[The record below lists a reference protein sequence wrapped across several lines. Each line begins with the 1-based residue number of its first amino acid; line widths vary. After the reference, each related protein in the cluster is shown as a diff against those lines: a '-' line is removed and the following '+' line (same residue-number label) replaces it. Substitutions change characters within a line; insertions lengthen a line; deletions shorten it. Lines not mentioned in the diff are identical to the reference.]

1 MDYQKTLEYDK
12 IKLRLAEHAY
22 SESGKQ
28 LCIDLEPALTVSDAE
43 KALAETDQA
52 LVMLARYGAPHF
64 GDLKDVTD
72 ACARAQSG
80 SVLSVKEIMDVGS
93 TLRVAKGVYDFLETK
108 SDVGVFAPYME
119 LMRPNKYLADKI
131 SEAFTGDGEVADNA
145 STALYDIRRK
155 QTQARTK
162 IRNVLDALIHSSSK
176 QKYLQDGIITV
187 RNGRYVVPV
196 KAEYRSEVPG
206 MIHDM
211 SATGATIFVEP
222 MQVVQANNDLS
233 LLEAKEHTEI
243 ERILASFSAEIGE
256 CKENIVSDFEIC
268 RFFDF
273 CFAKARYAQELKAT
287 RPILNS
293 NRLISVK
300 AARHPLIPA
309 DKVVAVDIILGG
321 SYGAL
326 IITGPNTGGKTVTL
340 KTTGLMCLMAKS
352 GLFIPAADGSKVGFF
367 RQIFAD
373 IGDEQSIEQSLST
386 FSAHM
391 SNIVSI
397 IDKADSDSLVLLDE
411 LGSGTDP
418 AEGAALAIAIIEHL
432 QSVSVR
438 ILATTHYAELKL
450 YALHTEN
457 VENASCEF
465 DVATLRPTYRLMI
478 GIPGKSNAFAI
489 ASRLGMP
496 EDIITAASKQLST
509 GTASV
514 ESVLADLEIKRK
526 SIETDSL
533 RAEQLKRE
541 AAAEAEATVAAA
553 KREAEE
559 YQKEIERKKRKID
572 DLLEKTQRDSDIM
585 LNRIDELRKEKDRAD
600 FRQRIAQTKA
610 EVSDGLKKL
619 ETEAE
624 KADVRSRPK
633 TVDRPLKKGETVRI
647 ISANKEATVLEDTD
661 SKGYTYVQAGIIK
674 VKVKSDDLAFVTK
687 PAVTVKVSAPTVKL
701 QRGSRNASP
710 EVDVRGMT
718 AYEAEDAVDMY
729 LQNASM
735 AGLHTVNIIHGKGTG
750 ALRTAIHQMLRHH
763 KLVDSFRIGLYGEGD
778 SGVTVVNLKE

>member
-1 MDYQKTLEYDK
+1 
-12 IKLRLAEHAY
+12 
-22 SESGKQ
+22 
-28 LCIDLEPALTVSDAE
+28 
-43 KALAETDQA
+43 
-52 LVMLARYGAPHF
+52 
-64 GDLKDVTD
+64 
-72 ACARAQSG
+72 
-80 SVLSVKEIMDVGS
+80 
-93 TLRVAKGVYDFLETK
+93 
-108 SDVGVFAPYME
+108 ME

-155 QTQARTK
+155 QMQARTK

-243 ERILASFSAEIGE
+243 ERILASFSAEIGD

-432 QSVSVR
+432 QSVSAR